1 MGNSWLSLLISS
13 SKIWLGFV
21 YTVHIAELVSDKN
34 VHACTANVLT
44 IKTMDFDHV
53 PNPGIDP
60 PEFLGF
66 FEDKF

>member
-1 MGNSWLSLLISS
+1 MI
-13 SKIWLGFV
+13 
-21 YTVHIAELVSDKN
+21 TCLVFTY
-34 VHACTANVLT
+34 TANVMT

-66 FEDKF
+66 FDNKLKKKNE